1 MVVYDVSSIVFK
13 NRNVS
18 DGKLLPYYN
27 IKACGER
34 GRQQVEGRSAASGGQ
49 PIQATTWRWVAII
62 LMFLPGDVRRIEV
75 YHAMW
80 SGGLWNSSP
89 ALVAVIWGGNSTGGV
104 RGRRRREEQFG
115 GFFIFTRKK
124 WEWSQFCIY
133 YCFPLVCVSAWRGLE
148 PKILAKNVSNLL
160 PASILVPVPS
170 HLISGNDSLWFP
182 KCGNWFC
189 HSLAFPRFGN

>member
-1 MVVYDVSSIVFK
+1 MENYCPTIISRHAEREGGNRWRGDQRHQVVNPSK
-13 NRNVS
+13 
-18 DGKLLPYYN
+18 
-27 IKACGER
+27 
-34 GRQQVEGRSAASGGQ
+34 QQHGGGSPS
-49 PIQATTWRWVAII
+49 PI
-62 LMFLPGDVRRIEV
+62 MFLPGDVRRIKV

-89 ALVAVIWGGNSTGGV
+89 ALVAVIWGGNSTGEV
-104 RGRRRREEQFG
+104 RGKRRREEG